1 MGKVQPIIRKSGR
14 DWVIDRGPH
23 RAMPCCR
30 TKAEAARL
38 LALSE
43 RWEKKKARTFLH
55 GHVVESKVVN
65 TAVLTHENHFANML
79 ALRWQ
84 GSTYWVPEIDCEE
97 IKE

>member
-1 MGKVQPIIRKSGR
+1 MAKIQPVIRKSGR
-14 DWVIDRGPH
+14 HWVIDRGPGK
-23 RAMPCCR
+23 AMPCCD
-30 TKAEAARL
+30 TKAEAEQL

-43 RWEKKKARTFLH
+43 KWENKAARTFLH

-65 TAVLTHENHFANML
+65 TAVLHHENHFANML

-97 IKE
+97 V